1 MHIRGPLR
9 RARLGGVLP
18 VLLVGLIAGA
28 CGGEDAPKRSGPRLS
43 KEQLLAEGN
52 AVCTTL
58 NAEVKA
64 IIDRLVTRDEAPT
77 AKQAQEALRDLVPL
91 YKKAADQ
98 LRVLN
103 PPKADEKTVDQF
115 LVLYDIAVEKL
126 EEASKEAARAEIFF
140 NSDDDPF
147 RSALEAADRYD
158 LDRCGTG
165 TSQAEQELTAEQR
178 NAATKVP
185 VTSTEYAYAGIPP
198 EVPAGPVLLQF
209 TNKGTELHELVVARL
224 EGGQTLDQLLAL
236 VETADPSVDVL
247 DIGFAS
253 AGPEGSTEL
262 GVVTTPG
269 TYALFCTI
277 LGRDGV
283 GHYAKG
289 LATTLT
295 VS

>member
-1 MHIRGPLR
+1 MHATTCSR
-9 RARLGGVLP
+9 RAHLWVAL
-18 VLLVGLIAGA
+18 VLLVGLAA
-28 CGGEDAPKRSGPRLS
+28 ASCSDEETVKRSGPRLS

-52 AVCTTL
+52 AVCVKL
-58 NAEVKA
+58 NTEVTA
-64 IIDRLVTRDEAPT
+64 IIDGLVTRSEAPT
-77 AKQAQEALRDLVPL
+77 SKQAQEALRDLVPL
-91 YKKAADQ
+91 YKKAADE

-103 PPKADEKTVDQF
+103 PPESDEKTLDQF
-115 LVLYDIAVEKL
+115 IVLYDVAVDKL

-165 TSQAEQELTAEQR
+165 TSRAEQELTAEQR
-178 NAATKVP
+178 SAATKVP
-185 VTSTEYAYAGIPP
+185 VTSTEYSYGGVPP
-198 EVPAGPVLLQF
+198 AVPAGPVLFQF
-209 TNKGTELHELVVARL
+209 ANKGTELHELVVTRL
-224 EGGQTLDQLLAL
+224 AEGQSLEQLLAL
-236 VETADPSVDVL
+236 VEAADPASESL

-262 GVVTTPG
+262 GVMTTPG

-289 LATTLT
+289 LASTLT